1 MGCLIDAWRGITT
14 SLCRSS
20 SCRLPGAQLEAGRP
34 NKTENVVCNQ
44 AIESLNFQ
52 LRKVTKTRGSFP
64 NEESALKVLFLA
76 IQRASSEWSM
86 PVKDWRSAL
95 NVFTIVFEGRVPV
108 R

>member
-1 MGCLIDAWRGITT
+1 MIDAWRGITT

-52 LRKVTKTRGSFP
+52 LRKVTKTRGSFL
-64 NEESALKVLFLA
+64 NEEAALKVLYLA
-76 IQRASSEWSM
+76 ILRATERWTR
-86 PVKDWRSAL
+86 PLNDWRSAL
-95 NVFTIVFEGRVPV
+95 NIFTIMFEGRAPQ
-108 R
+108 RL